1 MAINVPNGAY
11 VYTGAAA
18 AYDGYT
24 IDEDFLTRLKSA
36 PKNNSGMP
44 SEEFLKAQAEMFE
57 RPEVKE
63 FFSKNSIS
71 PISKDNVPKE
81 VRERIEAVFA
91 NDSDAATV
99 EISSTG
105 KKLSYDVQK
114 QERPVL
120 QTEPV
125 NNERYVVRSLVRTG
139 YASIDNSIIDSLK
152 NVSDE
157 VRQSAYDIVRHDM
170 LRTYT
175 SGMSEGERQDRI
187 SLGLAE
193 AQYIADNFL
202 GKEDGDKF
210 MNAMKKVAGIA
221 SKGVADAT
229 GKLSYD
235 MPGQHRV
242 NVDQDG
248 HTVETSDT
256 IGMMKRYDPEKY
268 AKWTELKDE
277 FSKTGNK
284 DTLIASMK
292 LEIQFIL
299 DNARKNPNA
308 INEYEKEERE
318 KVDKMSDE
326 NVSKAFDKINTSS
339 LDDFMNSLKGI
350 QSGNMDLQTMMFTQ
364 KFEGIQTL
372 FSSLK

>member
-24 IDEDFLTRLKSA
+24 IDDDFLKRLKEA
-36 PKNNSGMP
+36 PKNTSGMP

-91 NDSDAATV
+91 GDSEAATV
-99 EISSTG
+99 EISNTG

-114 QERPVL
+114 QERPAL
-120 QTEPV
+120 QTEAL
-125 NNERYVVRSLVRTG
+125 NNNRYEIRSLVRTG
-139 YASIDNSIIDSLK
+139 YASVDNAIVDSLK
-152 NVSDE
+152 DVSAE

-175 SGMSEGERQDRI
+175 SGMSENERQDRI

-193 AQYIADNFL
+193 AQYIADNYL
-202 GKEDGDKF
+202 GEEDGAKF

-221 SKGVADAT
+221 AGGVADAT
-229 GKLSYD
+229 GKLTYE
-235 MPGQHRV
+235 MPGQYRV
-242 NVDQDG
+242 NVDADG

-256 IGMMKRYDPEKY
+256 IGMMKKYDPEKY
-268 AKWTELKDE
+268 AKWTALKDS
-277 FSKTGNK
+277 FSKTGDK

-292 LEIQFIL
+292 VEIQFIL

-308 INEYEKEERE
+308 INEYEKEEKE
-318 KVDKMSDE
+318 KVDKLSDE
-326 NVSKAFDKINTSS
+326 KVNKTFEKVNTSS

-350 QSGNMDLQTMMFTQ
+350 QNGNMDLQTMMFTQ
-364 KFEGIQTL
+364 KFESIQTL